1 MIDSYEVIWQKDIS
15 GDCPDEDV
23 GSATFTDGSTSH
35 SMTGLEEYSNYTI
48 TVIAMNLYEMVTSK
62 NVTGRTQQAGKM
74 IPIYELFSGLCF
86 SRSCE
91 MFYSVPSANPTFVNV
106 SEVISSN
113 MTVQWGA
120 VDCIHR
126 NGDLTGY
133 SVRYVAQ
140 WSGHV
145 QTKSVSGG
153 GATQT
158 IISGLIPSTNY
169 SIEVYEN
176 ICPRG

>member
-1 MIDSYEVIWQKDIS
+1 
-15 GDCPDEDV
+15 
-23 GSATFTDGSTSH
+23 
-35 SMTGLEEYSNYTI
+35 
-48 TVIAMNLYEMVTSK
+48 
-62 NVTGRTQQAGKM
+62 
-74 IPIYELFSGLCF
+74 
-86 SRSCE
+86 
-91 MFYSVPSANPTFVNV
+91 
-106 SEVISSN
+106 

-126 NGDLTGY
+126 NGDITGY

-169 SIEVYEN
+169 SIEVAAVNSAGTGVYTDAVFVLTPGTLEINVIHVIVMSSYGGKILFICMTQRHGKQSKSTSKQN
-176 ICPRG
+176 IEWYSMFAVKSK